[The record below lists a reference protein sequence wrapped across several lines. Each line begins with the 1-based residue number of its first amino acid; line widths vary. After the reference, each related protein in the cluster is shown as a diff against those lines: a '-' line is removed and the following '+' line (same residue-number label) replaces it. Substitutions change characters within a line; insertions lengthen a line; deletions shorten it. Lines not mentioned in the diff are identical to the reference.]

1 MTDPTWGALPPES
14 PHDLSTHGEAMPSSF
29 PLPAQRDEPGHERA
43 EADAVNCVAT
53 EVAGMAT
60 VALERE
66 PWVRVSL
73 SYRLSFLLASMV
85 GGLSSV
91 CIKQLLLPIQ
101 VSQLAP
107 HATATAFA
115 LVASLGACAGL
126 IAAPLSGALS
136 DRTTARWGRRRPWIV
151 GGTVIAV
158 VGLLTMAWA
167 SSIPLLLVG
176 EVLAQIGVDTIL
188 ATVTA
193 LLPDQIPA
201 QQRSGPAAIN
211 GMAPIVGGVL
221 GLVLV
226 TRLTA
231 PGSVWQ
237 GYVLL
242 ALVSAVCIGL
252 FLLVLREQ
260 PISRQ
265 DVPPFAWRAFLTG
278 FFSPLRSRDFAC
290 TLLSRALVFL
300 SFTVLGS
307 YLFFYLSQGLRLP
320 VAEAAQTVTTFQ
332 VLSTTALTLVALLA
346 GMLTQRFQRLK
357 PCIITSALVMAAS
370 LLLLVA
376 DPTWFMLLVV
386 AVLFGGGFGA
396 VLGVDIALAIRVLPN
411 ETDRGKDLGLISAA
425 IFLPLIASPLI
436 GALILTTVQ
445 SFAVLFGVAAASS
458 VLAAAC
464 MLPLRAVR

>member
-1 MTDPTWGALPPES
+1 MTDPFLEATTPEPTDSPITEEAVASSLPLELDM
-14 PHDLSTHGEAMPSSF
+14 HT
-29 PLPAQRDEPGHERA
+29 PLPATAALSARA
-43 EADAVNCVAT
+43 D
-53 EVAGMAT
+53 
-60 VALERE
+60 
-66 PWVRVSL
+66 PWVKVSL
-73 SYRLSFLLASMV
+73 PYRMGLFLASMV

-107 HATATAFA
+107 HTTATAFA

-136 DRTTARWGRRRPWIV
+136 DRTTARRGRRRPWIV

-167 SSIPLLLVG
+167 STIALLLLG

-193 LLPDQIPA
+193 LLPDQIPQ
-201 QQRSGPAAIN
+201 QQRSGPAALN

-242 ALVSAVCIGL
+242 AFVSAVCIGL
-252 FLLVLREQ
+252 FLLVLRER

-265 DVPPFAWRAFLTG
+265 DVPPFDWRSFLAG
-278 FFSPLRSRDFAC
+278 FFFPLSSRDFAC

-300 SFTVLGS
+300 SFTLLGS
-307 YLFFYLSQGLRLP
+307 YLFFYVNQGLRVPL
-320 VAEAAQTVTTFQ
+320 AAAAQAVTTFQ
-332 VLSTTALTLVALLA
+332 VLSTVSLSFVALLA
-346 GMLTQRFQRLK
+346 GTLAQRFQRLK
-357 PCIITSALVMAAS
+357 PCIVTGALVMAGS
-370 LLLLVA
+370 ILLLVVV
-376 DPTWFMLLVV
+376 PTGSVLPVA

-411 ETDRGKDLGLISAA
+411 EAERGKDLGLISAA

-436 GALILTTVQ
+436 GVLILTTVQ
-445 SFAVLFGVAAASS
+445 SFAVLFGVAAAAS
-458 VLAAAC
+458 VLAAGC